1 MGKNHHGVTR
11 ADHRHTVYRFRFPL
25 RQSRLEENVLVLE
38 NSETERDQGIV
49 RTQASP
55 VRKAHPYPII
65 RVFNRLNSG
74 IQRDLILGKKFS
86 GLGLNDARKSALICR
101 QKVISR
107 KATVVAIKGEI
118 SRLE

>member
-1 MGKNHHGVTR
+1 
-11 ADHRHTVYRFRFPL
+11 
-25 RQSRLEENVLVLE
+25 VLQ

-65 RVFNRLNSG
+65 RVFNGLNSG
-74 IQRDLILGKKFS
+74 IQQDLILGKKFS
-86 GLGLNDARKSALICR
+86 GLGLNDARESALICR
-101 QKVISR
+101 QKVIVR

-118 SRLE
+118 SRLEYA